1 MATIELVGYAAMVVM
16 ALSLTPQV
24 IKSWRTK
31 STKDISI
38 LWNSLYIFGLVL
50 WLAYGI
56 GINSWPLVGA
66 AIIESVLA
74 ISLIILKVRHG

>member
-1 MATIELVGYAAMVVM
+1 MALIELVGYAAMVVM

-50 WLAYGI
+50 WLVYGI
-56 GINSWPLVGA
+56 GINSWPLVGGA
-66 AIIESVLA
+66 VIESVLA
-74 ISLIILKVRHG
+74 ISLIVLKVRYG